1 MFFQD
6 RSFGYAVVNYGAEP
20 RVYEDVYRSWIK
32 TVARDMES
40 FARHQGLNV
49 LLNKLE
55 ADQIRDGLTGMY
67 NYRGFIGRANDMII
81 QAAEEKSEILVLAVD
96 LKNTRQIN
104 SNYGRTEGDRV
115 LSYVAQSI
123 NEVLTPYEISMR
135 MGNDEFVIATVAKSG
150 DISRGEYIAEELKKK
165 LEAANSGGKDDYE
178 LGIYYGCKKAL
189 VKSSAEL
196 ETLINDAVNQEN
208 RIKEQNNA
216 KGRNKATITN
226 RDLERDEIVAMILD
240 KNMLTY
246 HFQPIVSAR
255 DGSIFAYEA
264 LMRILV
270 PMRMSPPELLESA
283 ERLNRLYD
291 VENSHCSTSWRSWH
305 RILRCSGARR
315 YLSTACRGICSTHR
329 TEMNSFQ
336 R

>member
-1 MFFQD
+1 M
-6 RSFGYAVVNYGAEP
+6 NYGAEP

-67 NYRGFIGRANDMII
+67 NFRGFMGRANDMIV

-123 NEVLTPYEISMR
+123 NEILTPYEISMR

-165 LEAANSGGKDDYE
+165 SLRRQT
-178 LGIYYGCKKAL
+178 
-189 VKSSAEL
+189 VAE
-196 ETLINDAVNQEN
+196 
-208 RIKEQNNA
+208 R
-216 KGRNKATITN
+216 TITSSVYITDV
-226 RDLERDEIVAMILD
+226 R
-240 KNMLTY
+240 
-246 HFQPIVSAR
+246 
-255 DGSIFAYEA
+255 
-264 LMRILV
+264 
-270 PMRMSPPELLESA
+270 
-283 ERLNRLYD
+283 RLWS
-291 VENSHCSTSWRSWH
+291 SHLPSWRPSSTM
-305 RILRCSGARR
+305 RSTRR
-315 YLSTACRGICSTHR
+315 TA
-329 TEMNSFQ
+329 
-336 R
+336 